1 MNKILCAIDFSD
13 ASLNA
18 LEHAAAVAEICGSS
32 LTLLHVFTEE
42 EFNQLFE
49 EDEDHVNSTFKEKSL
64 ISEERLK
71 ALQKEIA
78 DAEHR
83 HIRAIDY
90 KLEFG
95 DFDQAVQDLEKEQYD
110 LIVMGSQGMSH
121 HQGLIL
127 GSNTLDIISKT
138 QTSVLAVPST
148 ANYHPY
154 TYIIYASDLH
164 TSDRVGLKKL
174 IPLASAFNARIQ
186 VVHFTSKSSEKAK
199 ESFDDF
205 KAELSSFIDYPKL
218 GYELNQY
225 DDELNLAMED
235 YIRDKQGF
243 LLTLLDK
250 KHNFFESLFHESL
263 IKRMTYITDTPLL
276 VIKS

>member
-49 EDEDHVNSTFKEKSL
+49 EDEEHINSTFKEKSYV
-64 ISEERLK
+64 IEDRLRV
-71 ALQKEIA
+71 LQKEVA

-83 HIRAIDY
+83 HIKAIDY

-95 DFDQAVQDLEKEQYD
+95 DFDQAVEELEEEQYD
-110 LIVMGSQGMSH
+110 LIVMGSRGMSQN
-121 HQGLIL
+121 QGLIL
-127 GSNTLDIISKT
+127 GSNTLDIITKT
-138 QTSVLAVPST
+138 QTSVLAVPET
-148 ANYHPY
+148 ATYHPY
-154 TYIIYASDLH
+154 NYIIYASDLN
-164 TSDRVGLKKL
+164 SNDRVGLKKL
-174 IPLASAFNARIQ
+174 MPLADAYNARIQ
-186 VVHFTSKSSEKAK
+186 MVHFTSKSSEKAK
-199 ESFDDF
+199 EAFNNF
-205 KAELSSFIDYPKL
+205 KNELSSFIDYEKI
-218 GYELNQY
+218 GYELHQY
-225 DDELNLAMED
+225 DDELNLAMEE
-235 YIRDKQGF
+235 YISDKKGY

-250 KHNFFESLFHESL
+250 RHNFFESLFHESL